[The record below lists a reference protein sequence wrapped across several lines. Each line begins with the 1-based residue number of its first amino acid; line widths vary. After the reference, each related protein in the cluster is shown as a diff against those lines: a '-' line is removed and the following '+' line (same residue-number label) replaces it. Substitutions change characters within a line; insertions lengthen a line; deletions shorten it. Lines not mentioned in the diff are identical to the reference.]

1 MGEPRSQFHHRHAW
15 RVGGAEFVSVGL
27 SFGVRGHVLVLGALR
42 ERVAPHGDRG
52 GDEAHQDHVY
62 GAVLRAP
69 HHAERDPAAGS
80 AVMERRA
87 VYAVSIVPSVWMKGF
102 CRVPAAGLVRV
113 AGSTITGRIGNKEMG
128 IKLNPSASRTP
139 QASFFDPAASLRCRT
154 VCETGADRCRA
165 CGPSTLVSGD
175 VTSAE

>member
-1 MGEPRSQFHHRHAW
+1 M
-15 RVGGAEFVSVGL
+15 
-27 SFGVRGHVLVLGALR
+27 
-42 ERVAPHGDRG
+42 
-52 GDEAHQDHVY
+52 
-62 GAVLRAP
+62 
-69 HHAERDPAAGS
+69 
-80 AVMERRA
+80 
-87 VYAVSIVPSVWMKGF
+87 
-102 CRVPAAGLVRV
+102 PAAGLVRV

-175 VTSAE
+175 VTSAEGDSAPVGHIRQGDTAQLPNSFTNTWVMFGSPFKKMVAEVPGMS